1 MEYYRS
7 IGNPQDLRMRSE
19 LIWRLYQYY
28 LSEIVNILNQEQKV
42 DHNKKYWEI
51 ILGAWLQKYIA
62 VLYDRYLSIKSTP
75 LLIKFC
81 CTCNRGYK
89 RSKVSKNLPDM
100 WKIVNYEPFW
110 HRDDWNQHFQRYILN
125 LIYDDNQEQN
135 ANQYERELKD
145 LSKIKYKFLYGSN
158 IIVDLRELVLPKRN
172 IRVGISDDYKH
183 LLYGQAKKDFE
194 RQLKKNSSIYQFSEK
209 R

>member
-62 VLYDRYLSIKSTP
+62 VLYDRYLSIKKYSS
-75 LLIKFC
+75 I
-81 CTCNRGYK
+81 N
-89 RSKVSKNLPDM
+89 KVFVAHVTED
-100 WKIVNYEPFW
+100 I
-110 HRDDWNQHFQRYILN
+110 
-125 LIYDDNQEQN
+125 
-135 ANQYERELKD
+135 
-145 LSKIKYKFLYGSN
+145 KIKGFQKTYRICGK
-158 IIVDLRELVLPKRN
+158 
-172 IRVGISDDYKH
+172 
-183 LLYGQAKKDFE
+183 
-194 RQLKKNSSIYQFSEK
+194 
-209 R
+209 